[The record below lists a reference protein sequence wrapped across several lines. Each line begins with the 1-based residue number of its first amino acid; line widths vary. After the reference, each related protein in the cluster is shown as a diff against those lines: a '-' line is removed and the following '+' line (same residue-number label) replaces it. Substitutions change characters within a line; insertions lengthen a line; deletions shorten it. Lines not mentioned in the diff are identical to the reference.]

1 LANTIFL
8 IAAAIMLVAMII
20 AFFRIIQG
28 PDLGDRIV
36 ALDAMTI
43 MALSAIAFL
52 AHYLGRSIYLDV
64 ALVYGLISFLG
75 VVAVARHME
84 RGL

>member
-1 LANTIFL
+1 
-8 IAAAIMLVAMII
+8 
-20 AFFRIIQG
+20 
-28 PDLGDRIV
+28 
-36 ALDAMTI
+36 
-43 MALSAIAFL
+43 MALSAVAFL
-52 AHYLGRSIYLDV
+52 AHHLGRAIYLDV